1 MRLVRRTCASLLLA
15 ALVAGGLAAA
25 SGCASPAAVTTRP
38 ATRAALEARVA
49 ASPSDGEALRDLGLR
64 LALDG
69 DYAAAR
75 VLLTRAVEGRPADGA
90 ALFGLGLAAEA
101 MGDREAA
108 ESVFA
113 RYPQVGGA
121 WRDSLR
127 ARHDAALRRRL
138 RADAAAA
145 LAADTLGPSTGSAVG
160 VLPFA
165 YRGADPQYAA
175 LGRGLAEVLSADL
188 ANVAGLTVVERVRQ
202 DALLAESALARA
214 GALDAATAPRTG
226 AMLQADRLVG
236 GEVHVDGDVL
246 RLDAAVWDPTPAE
259 LADETA
265 EGSLADLFAMQRTL
279 TRGVFTAL
287 GIEVTPEQAARLAD
301 PPTDDLTAFLLFS
314 RGLMEEDGG
323 FYRRAADLYRQALER
338 DPTFGLAGA
347 RLGEASLSA
356 AASRPPAT
364 ALLAVAPTVEVG
376 PAAERDAVDARADAL
391 ATQLQPFLLPDGRDP
406 LTDANQAGLLGPLP
420 DPPPPPDTPAP

>member
-1 MRLVRRTCASLLLA
+1 MSLPRSRRLLLVLA
-15 ALVAGGLAAA
+15 ALGGFATA
-25 SGCASPAAVTTRP
+25 SGCGGPAAVTTTTRP

-49 ASPSDGEALRDLGLR
+49 ADPADGEALRDLGLR

-75 VLLTRAVEGRPADGA
+75 AVLTRAVEGRPADGE

-101 MGDREAA
+101 MGDSPAAEAA
-108 ESVFA
+108 YA
-113 RYPQVGGA
+113 RYAQIQGA

-138 RADAAAA
+138 RADAVAA

-165 YRGADPQYAA
+165 YRGTDPQYAA

-188 ANVAGLTVVERVRQ
+188 SNVGGLTVVERVRQ

-236 GEVHVDGDVL
+236 GEVHVDGDAL
-246 RLDAAVWDPTPAE
+246 RLDAAVWDPTPTE
-259 LADETA
+259 LADETT

-279 TRGVFTAL
+279 TRQVFSAL
-287 GIEVTPEQAARLAD
+287 GIAVTPEQDARLAD
-301 PPTDDLTAFLLFS
+301 PPTDDMVAFLLFS

-323 FYRRAADLYRQALER
+323 FYRRAADLYRQALDR
-338 DPTFGLAGA
+338 DPSFSLAGA

-356 AASRPPAT
+356 AASRPPAA
-364 ALLAVAPTVEVG
+364 ALLAVTPTVEVTASG
-376 PAAERDAVDARADAL
+376 TDVVDARADAL
-391 ATQLQPFLLPDGRDP
+391 TAQLQPFLLPDVRDP
-406 LTDANQAGLLGPLP
+406 LVDANQAGLLGPLP
-420 DPPPPPDTPAP
+420 DPPPPPDGPSPP